1 MEFNLPLWDPVTV
14 NKGSRTESWES
25 KGTVSMHAERLLYH
39 GVKPREILE
48 RVAIHVAVVGKVCA
62 NLLLELVQLRWV
74 REQKVDARG
83 EKIAVGVESS
93 NDQMVSLGEQKV
105 LRGLFFVV
113 HHQREVV
120 GVCELVPACHTVT
133 NDSAVLSQNGWN
145 DGREAGRQREE
156 NQGSQE
162 RKSPH
167 NLVQSA
173 PGADA
178 AKNTEEEVAL
188 ACKFGLIK
196 IHPWGEVSG

>member
-1 MEFNLPLWDPVTV
+1 MKFNLPLWDPVTV

-25 KGTVSMHAERLLYH
+25 KGTVSMHTERLLYH
-39 GVKPREILE
+39 CVKPREILE

-105 LRGLFFVV
+105 LRGLLFVV

-120 GVCELVPACHTVT
+120 GVCELVPACHAVT

-145 DGREAGRQREE
+145 DGRKAGRQREE

-167 NLVQSA
+167 DLVQSA

-178 AKNTEEEVAL
+178 AKDTEEEIAL
-188 ACKFGLIK
+188 ACKFRCVK
-196 IHPWGEVSG
+196 IHP